1 MWALTLTS
9 PQVVVI
15 DEDHTDDESI
25 SAGSAFLARVLQYQE
40 TPQYL
45 RKCGSTVSNPASAVQ
60 EVHMLCASGRYAELL
75 EHRGVASS
83 SSRAGQPVQE
93 CGLPAAGK

>member
-1 MWALTLTS
+1 MAWHGAESVLITTPHVDVAKAALLRA
-9 PQVVVI
+9 PRLILLQVVVI

-45 RKCGSTVSNPASAVQ
+45 RKCGSIALTQQVN
-60 EVHMLCASGRYAELL
+60 HT
-75 EHRGVASS
+75 
-83 SSRAGQPVQE
+83 
-93 CGLPAAGK
+93 

>member
-1 MWALTLTS
+1 M
-9 PQVVVI
+9 VVI

-45 RKCGSTVSNPASAVQ
+45 RKCGLDFIEPGYRAAHSSNAGDSHAEYTQWRSYCALSQAVSDSFRRPAMVWRLQ
-60 EVHMLCASGRYAELL
+60 R
-75 EHRGVASS
+75 SS
-83 SSRAGQPVQE
+83 PQ
-93 CGLPAAGK
+93 AAY